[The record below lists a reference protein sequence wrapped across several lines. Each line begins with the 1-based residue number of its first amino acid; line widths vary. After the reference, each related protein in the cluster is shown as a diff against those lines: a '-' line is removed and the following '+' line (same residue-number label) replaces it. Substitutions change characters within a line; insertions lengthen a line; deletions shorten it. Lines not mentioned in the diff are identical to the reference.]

1 MDDKAMIKL
10 LEEEIDCL
18 NDDLLTNVKWLF
30 ESERDKEELAEKID
44 RLEQE
49 NNVLK
54 KAVRV
59 LF

>member
-1 MDDKAMIKL
+1 MSDKEMIKL
-10 LEEEIDCL
+10 LEEEINCL

-30 ESERDKEELAEKID
+30 KSERDKEELAEKID
-44 RLEQE
+44 KLEQE